1 MNTTKKRSTTK
12 KKKVSTTKN
21 TIPKNVANKKLYSS
35 VRAMVKRRVKVW
47 PSAYASGQV
56 VQEYKRRGGKYVKT
70 QKNKFGE
77 EFVYDFKD
85 YTPSLMNCLSV
96 FYDKPVNRF
105 GMRKRKV
112 SVKKTKKKNS
122 NY

>member
-1 MNTTKKRSTTK
+1 MNTTK
-12 KKKVSTTKN
+12 KKKVSTTGKNTKN

-70 QKNKFGE
+70 RKNKFGE
-77 EFVYDFKD
+77 EFIYNFKD
-85 YTPSLMNCLSV
+85 YTPSLMYCLSTY
-96 FYDKPVNRF
+96 YDKPVNRF
-105 GMRKRKV
+105 GRSNRKV
-112 SVKKTKKKNS
+112 SVKKSKKKNS